1 MFIGIVVVVGCIELI
16 VLFGMLV
23 DVGVC
28 LIVQV
33 GGLDLVDVVFGDSIV
48 IQGVCMMVIEKIDI
62 MFDVDVLCESLN
74 WMVGFVQ
81 FGEVNFE
88 KVLCVYDCFGGYIV
102 LGYVDGF
109 GIVLCFVLV
118 GELYEL

>member
-74 WMVGFVQ
+74 WMVGFV
-81 FGEVNFE
+81 
-88 KVLCVYDCFGGYIV
+88 
-102 LGYVDGF
+102 
-109 GIVLCFVLV
+109 
-118 GELYEL
+118 